1 MCQYGADEA
10 APQNL
15 DFVRRQEL
23 WHARRSACVECEAAH
38 GISISACRGRRA
50 LLQLDLRVDVL
61 ARGRGGVVGGAEWFG
76 CGEIVVSRI
85 LYGMKTDTKTVV
97 GAIDPDVLSFTV
109 GEDPILDLRLAQWDC
124 YGTAAHVTMLTAMDV
139 TPRIFTQDERDAILK
154 KLADIRDTARAEKFV
169 ITDADQDCHLA
180 IERNLTEALGTLGR
194 RVHTGRSRNDQVAT
208 AVRLF
213 TRDELLGTMTET
225 ISLAER
231 LIGFAEKNRE
241 IPMVGRT
248 HLQPAMPSSVGVWA
262 SAYGEE
268 LLDTLG
274 ILKAAY
280 EYTDKCPLG
289 SAASYGVPLPIDRG
303 LTARLLGFR
312 EPIHN
317 VLAAGNARGKMES
330 IVISALQ
337 QVMLTISRLAQDL
350 ILFSMPE
357 FGYFSIPKEFC
368 TGSSIMPQKYNPD
381 VCELLR
387 SKAAQVCALS
397 SGVAGIVEAM
407 PGGYNRDLQDTKK
420 LLMEALDTTRASL
433 RIMARLVSGL
443 QANPERLRAA
453 FDEPGVFA
461 TDRALELVAKGMPFR
476 DAYHQ
481 VRDHLEDLRGMDPDA
496 TIAKKTH
503 EGAPFGLDFR
513 LYADRIVAGRK
524 QVSEMAEVVEK
535 ALSALLG
542 A

>member
-1 MCQYGADEA
+1 M
-10 APQNL
+10 
-15 DFVRRQEL
+15 
-23 WHARRSACVECEAAH
+23 ARRREPGGPVSAFCRHASPERFWT
-38 GISISACRGRRA
+38 GCRG
-50 LLQLDLRVDVL
+50 L
-61 ARGRGGVVGGAEWFG
+61 
-76 CGEIVVSRI
+76 VVSRI
-85 LYGMKTDTKTVV
+85 LHGMKTDTKTVV

-109 GEDPILDLRLAQWDC
+109 GEDPVLDLRLAQWDC

-139 TPRIFTQDERDAILK
+139 TPRIFTAEERDAILK
-154 KLADIRDTARAEKFV
+154 KLADIRDTARAGSFV

-180 IERNLTEALGTLGR
+180 IERNLTEALGPLGR

-213 TRDELLGTMTET
+213 TRDELLGTMSET
-225 ISLAER
+225 VALAER

-262 SAYGEE
+262 SAFGEE

-289 SAASYGVPLPIDRG
+289 SAASYGVPLPIDRK

-317 VLAAGNARGKMES
+317 VLAAGNARGKTES

-337 QVMLTISRLAQDL
+337 QVMLTLSRLAQDL

-387 SKAAQVCALS
+387 SKAAQVCALAT
-397 SGVAGIVEAM
+397 GVAGIVEAM

-443 QANPERLRAA
+443 RADPVRLRAA
-453 FDEPGVFA
+453 FEEPGVFA
-461 TDRALELVAKGMPFR
+461 TDRALELVARGMPFR

-513 LYADRIVAGRK
+513 LYANRIADGRK
-524 QVSEMAEVVEK
+524 MIAGFSEVVQK